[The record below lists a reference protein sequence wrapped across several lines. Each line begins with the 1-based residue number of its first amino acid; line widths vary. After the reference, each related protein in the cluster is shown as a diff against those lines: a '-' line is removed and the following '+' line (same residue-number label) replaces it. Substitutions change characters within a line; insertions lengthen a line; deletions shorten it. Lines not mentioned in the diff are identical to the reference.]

1 MDNTKITT
9 KAQLKD
15 WISYELAK
23 YGYRGGVILPFSERY
38 ILCKHVK
45 LLRRT
50 EYHTNCGHRI
60 RKIIYKIRLNRLQLN
75 IPFMFPLTV
84 VGAA

>member
-23 YGYRGGVILPFSERY
+23 YGYRGGGNFALFREVYL
-38 ILCKHVK
+38 V
-45 LLRRT
+45 
-50 EYHTNCGHRI
+50 
-60 RKIIYKIRLNRLQLN
+60 
-75 IPFMFPLTV
+75 
-84 VGAA
+84 